1 MATNFP
7 ASLDTVSSL
16 PAEVANIKLSINHV
30 IAHQNIQDALEAVEA
45 KMGVDSS
52 AVTTTHDYKLGE
64 VTVADKAVGKT
75 ASQVLTNKTLT
86 SPVINVG
93 SDATGDIYYRNAGI
107 LTRLAIGA
115 NSTILKIAAGIP
127 SWAAETVITNASTT
141 VNGTS
146 EEATQAETTA
156 GTATGGTGAR
166 LFVSPASLAGSTP
179 VFNGSA
185 LTSSVGSIYKN
196 GSTSKT
202 LTDSSASQTI
212 AHGCGRIPINVRF
225 VFHSDSTSATPTNGH
240 GSGFYN
246 GTNNVSVASYYL
258 ESGAF
263 QAVSLDTTNAIVLHG
278 GNANSNNQSGVVTYD
293 ATNITITWTK
303 NGTPNGTGSVI
314 WEAVA

>member
-1 MATNFP
+1 
-7 ASLDTVSSL
+7 
-16 PAEVANIKLSINHV
+16 
-30 IAHQNIQDALEAVEA
+30 
-45 KMGVDSS
+45 MGVDSS

-185 LTSSVGSIYKN
+185 LTSSVGSVIKIGNTTYD
-196 GSTSKT
+196 TAT
-202 LTDSSASQTI
+202 ASGTQTI
-212 AHGCGRIPINVRF
+212 AHGCGKIPIF
-225 VFHSDSTSATPTNGH
+225 VELIAFCAGHTGGAPATSH
-240 GSGFYN
+240 GWYN
-246 GTNNVSVASYYL
+246 GTTNVVNSWTADVTAGVPIYITNSTQGISLRRYNNAGTV
-258 ESGAF
+258 
-263 QAVSLDTTNAIVLHG
+263 DTSA
-278 GNANSNNQSGVVTYD
+278 QGVITFD

-303 NGTPNGTGSVI
+303 NGSQTGTAQLT
-314 WEAVA
+314 WKAVA